1 MKEKLILEIKTAM
14 TEKVSQQQMALLNIV
29 LMRSLDNL
37 CITEID
43 TQIKCSKTNND
54 KLLSFF
60 ISSKKVE
67 GCSEKSL
74 KYYVNTIEKMLQK
87 INKSVIEISTNDLR
101 TYLSDYQELK
111 KSSRVTIDNMRR
123 IFSSFFSWLED
134 EDYILKSPVRRI
146 HKVKTGRL
154 VKDTLSDEQLE
165 ILRDSCDEIRDLAM
179 IELLT
184 STGMRVGELVK
195 INRTDV
201 DFHERQIV
209 VFGKGNSEREVYFDA
224 RTKIHLQKYLEQRT
238 DDNKALFVSLSK
250 PSGRLS
256 IGGVEMRLRTL
267 GKKAQIDKVHPHKFR
282 RTLATMAIDK
292 GMPIEQVQKLLG
304 HVKIDTTLHYA
315 MVNQT
320 NVKNSHR
327 KYIG

>member
-14 TEKVSQQQMALLNIV
+14 TALLSVQQMELLNIV
-29 LMRSLDNL
+29 LKRSVDNL

-43 TQIKCSKTNND
+43 TEIKCSKTYNH
-54 KLLSFF
+54 KLLTFF

-74 KYYVNTIEKMLQK
+74 KYYISTIEKMLHK
-87 INKSVIEISTNDLR
+87 VNKSIIDISTNDLR
-101 TYLSDYQELK
+101 AYLSEHQELK
-111 KSSRVTIDNMRR
+111 NSSRVTIDNMRR
-123 IFSSFFSWLED
+123 ILSSFFSWMED

-146 HKVKTGRL
+146 HKVKSGRL

-165 ILRDSCDEIRDLAM
+165 ILRDTCTEIRDLAM

-195 INRTDV
+195 INRKDV
-201 DFHERQIV
+201 DFYERQIV

-224 RTKIHLQKYLEQRT
+224 RTKIHLKKYIEMRT
-238 DDNKALFVSLSK
+238 DDDKALFVSLSK
-250 PSGRLS
+250 PSNRLT

-304 HVKIDTTLHYA
+304 HVKIDTTMHYA

-327 KYIG
+327 KFIG

>member
-43 TQIKCSKTNND
+43 TEIKCSKTNNN

-74 KYYVNTIEKMLQK
+74 KYYINTIEKMLQK

-146 HKVKTGRL
+146 HKVKSGRL

-224 RTKIHLQKYLEQRT
+224 RTKIHLKKYLELRT

-282 RTLATMAIDK
+282 RTLVTMAIDK

-304 HVKIDTTLHYA
+304 HVKIDTTMHYA

-327 KYIG
+327 KFIG

>member
-43 TQIKCSKTNND
+43 AQIKCSKANND

-146 HKVKTGRL
+146 HKVKSGRL

-224 RTKIHLQKYLEQRT
+224 RTKIHLKKYLELRT

-320 NVKNSHR
+320 NVRNSHR

>member
-1 MKEKLILEIKTAM
+1 
-14 TEKVSQQQMALLNIV
+14 
-29 LMRSLDNL
+29 
-37 CITEID
+37 
-43 TQIKCSKTNND
+43 
-54 KLLSFF
+54 
-60 ISSKKVE
+60 VE
-67 GCSEKSL
+67 GCSDKSL
-74 KYYVNTIEKMLQK
+74 KYYINTIEKMLQK
-87 INKSVIEISTNDLR
+87 IDKSVIDISTNDLR

-123 IFSSFFSWLED
+123 IFSSFFTWLEN

-165 ILRDSCDEIRDLAM
+165 ILRDTCTEIRDLAM

-184 STGMRVGELVK
+184 STGMRVGELVN
-195 INRTDV
+195 INRADV
-201 DFHERQIV
+201 DFYERQIV

-224 RTKIHLQKYLEQRT
+224 RTKIHLRQYLEMRT

-250 PSGRLS
+250 PNSRLT

-320 NVKNSHR
+320 NVRNSHR

>member
-14 TEKVSQQQMALLNIV
+14 TEIVSQQQMELLNIV
-29 LMRSLDNL
+29 LTRSLDNL
-37 CITEID
+37 YVTEID
-43 TQIKCSKTNND
+43 AKIKCSKTHNH

-67 GCSEKSL
+67 GCSDKSL
-74 KYYVNTIEKMLQK
+74 KYYINTIEKVLQK
-87 INKSVIEISTNDLR
+87 IDKSVIDISTNDLR

-123 IFSSFFSWLED
+123 IFSSFFTWLEN

-165 ILRDSCDEIRDLAM
+165 ILRDTCTEIRDLAM

-184 STGMRVGELVK
+184 SSGMRVGELVK
-195 INRTDV
+195 INRKDV
-201 DFHERQIV
+201 NFHERQIV

-224 RTKIHLQKYLEQRT
+224 RTKIHLRQYLEMRT

-250 PSGRLS
+250 PNGRLS

-304 HVKIDTTLHYA
+304 HMKIDTTMHYA

-327 KYIG
+327 KFIG